1 MRATA
6 EQRTHSLKIEE
17 YQVEAYVYLVTG
29 TALGELNHPN
39 PLEPQ
44 KFKKRSSRHRNVK
57 EKRKIRE
64 RPLYCHPRKGGD
76 PCINVFI
83 L

>member
-44 KFKKRSSRHRNVK
+44 KFKKRSRHRNVK
-57 EKRKIRE
+57 QKT
-64 RPLYCHPRKGGD
+64 
-76 PCINVFI
+76 
-83 L
+83 

>member
-29 TALGELNHPN
+29 TALGELNRSN

-44 KFKKRSSRHRNVK
+44 KFKKRSGLFPVDFYFKDPGDLKNKKVHRKEKNVK
-57 EKRKIRE
+57 
-64 RPLYCHPRKGGD
+64 
-76 PCINVFI
+76 
-83 L
+83 

>member
-1 MRATA
+1 MF
-6 EQRTHSLKIEE
+6 EQTLK
-17 YQVEAYVYLVTG
+17 VEAYVYLVTG

-57 EKRKIRE
+57 RKQDEIKRIKTSIVI
-64 RPLYCHPRKGGD
+64 PAQAGIYVFT
-76 PCINVFI
+76 IFI